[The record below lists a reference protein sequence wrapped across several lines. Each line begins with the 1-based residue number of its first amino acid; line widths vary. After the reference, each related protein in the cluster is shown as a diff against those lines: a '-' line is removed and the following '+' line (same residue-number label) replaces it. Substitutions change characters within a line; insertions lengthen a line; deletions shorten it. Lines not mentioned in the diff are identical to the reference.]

1 MYIFNNIN
9 IIDVF
14 GVDFLCIAKEKFSYN
29 RQLFDIFIIMDYS
42 KFYLRN
48 RSIDESDDP
57 SGEEFSP
64 QIVYIDYPKVRDRQ
78 VDFDYEVSPEEVALD
93 VETAQKTDKKARKNG
108 RGLLN
113 KISIFVLTII
123 IVVLSTFVISDFV
136 VDGQLMTAWGQMVDS
151 KNVEKTYYLVGL
163 DSYDD
168 YDTAKVS
175 ALEFRKGGASGNIV
189 KDNEKYLVLGNIFA
203 ERAQAEKVAGN
214 YQNGCVKEV
223 NILRLKVKDKDLN
236 SILESNGS
244 YYAEIIEALIAL
256 QYDYEQNYGDLSVVK
271 SEIAKLKTNI
281 AVQKAYFESKT
292 AEFEGQKVV
301 DDISLD
307 MGICLA
313 LLSNIETTGQ
323 QKANVLSDIRYYA
336 VQIAL
341 NSKDLRQKYS

>member
-1 MYIFNNIN
+1 MS
-9 IIDVF
+9 
-14 GVDFLCIAKEKFSYN
+14 KEKISYN
-29 RQLFDIFIIMDYS
+29 GLFFDIFIIMDYS

-48 RSIDESDDP
+48 RSLDEADDL
-57 SGEEFSP
+57 SREEFSP
-64 QIVYIDYPKVRDRQ
+64 QIVYIDYPKIRDRQ
-78 VDFDYEVSPEEVALD
+78 VDFDYEISPEEPALE
-93 VETAQKTDKKARKNG
+93 VETEQKTNKKSRKRG
-108 RGLLN
+108 RSLLN

-136 VDGQLMTAWGQMVDS
+136 VDGMLMTAWGQMVDR

-163 DSYDD
+163 DSFDD

-189 KDNEKYLVLGNIFA
+189 KENEKYLVIGNLFV
-203 ERAQAEKVAGN
+203 EREQAEKVAAN
-214 YQNGCVKEV
+214 YQNGCIREI

-236 SILESNGS
+236 SILASNGA
-244 YYAEIIEALIAL
+244 YYTEIVDTLISL
-256 QYDYEQNYGDLSVVK
+256 QYDYEQNDSEIGVVK
-271 SEIAKLKTNI
+271 SEIAKLKSNI

-292 AEFEGQKVV
+292 EAFDGQKVV
-301 DDISLD
+301 EDVALD

-336 VQIAL
+336 VQIIL
-341 NSKDLRQKYS
+341 NTRDLRQKYA